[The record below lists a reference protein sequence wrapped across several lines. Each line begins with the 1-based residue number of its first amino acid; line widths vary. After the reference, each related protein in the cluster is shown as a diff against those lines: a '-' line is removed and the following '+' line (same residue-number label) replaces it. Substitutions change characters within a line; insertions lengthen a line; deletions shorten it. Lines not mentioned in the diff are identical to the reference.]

1 MAPKR
6 LPHLRK
12 KRAMLDGVSDS
23 FDHLLMRAKPAALTC
38 WLHRCALCAIVAEL
52 MLLPSML
59 GLPPWGAVLLALSS
73 AATLVAYYEW
83 QQNRQIHDNVERT
96 HTQCLQRVLDVIPE
110 PVYIKD
116 AAGRYIL
123 INDAFARQRGQEAS
137 FIVGKTAHDL
147 AATPEIAAR
156 VMAEDQRV
164 LVGESVLREEVFHN
178 PVTRREVYRIVSKAP
193 GRNAWDEPIIVG
205 SSFDIT
211 NLRLAEL
218 GLRNALDRQVQ
229 MREYLQH
236 VLDALPTAVFVK
248 DAQHRFMLTNKA
260 LALLFGR
267 NPEEILGRRASNISS
282 PEFAELIEA
291 DEDTLLMQPGSEM
304 KTREETLTDT
314 QGRLRQI
321 IIHMVP
327 GQDPDAH
334 PVVIGT
340 MTDITSLRRAETRWQ
355 FALEGAGDGLWDWN
369 LISHRSYYSPRW
381 KAMLGYAD
389 DDIGDCPEERTQRIH
404 PDDLL
409 AAGAALQAH
418 LVGQEPL
425 YLAEYRLR
433 HHDGHY
439 VWVLDRGQVMERD
452 INGKPLRLIATYSDI
467 TQRKQFEEE
476 LHRHRHQLQELV
488 KSRTAEL
495 LQAKSR
501 AENASAAKSSFVSS
515 MSHELRTPLHAIL
528 SFARL
533 GADRVTEAPPE
544 RLRDYFNRINQSGE
558 RLLLL
563 LNDLLDLSK
572 LEAGRMD
579 LALQHVQ
586 LHQVVREALLEFEAA
601 IATKH
606 LQIESSLD
614 LHGTVLGDPMRLG
627 QVVRNLLS
635 NAIKHSPENGQL
647 RLHISATTLHAHPGS
662 DNLPNLPAIQLRI
675 ADQGIGIPP
684 EELERIFETFVQ
696 ASHTTHSSGS
706 SGLGLA
712 ICREIIQAHG
722 GLIYARNRSEG
733 GAEFIVCIPCPLN

>member
-1 MAPKR
+1 
-6 LPHLRK
+6 
-12 KRAMLDGVSDS
+12 MLDDVSDCL
-23 FDHLLMRAKPAALTC
+23 DHLPMRTKPAALAC
-38 WLHRCALCAIVAEL
+38 WLRRSALCALVAEL
-52 MLLPSML
+52 MLLPNML
-59 GLPPWGAVLLALSS
+59 GLPAWAAVVLAISSS
-73 AATLVAYYEW
+73 AALVAGYEW
-83 QQNRQIHDNVERT
+83 LQRRQIHEKLQQT
-96 HTQCLQRVLDVIPE
+96 HTQCLQRVLDIIPE

-116 AAGRYIL
+116 SSGRYIL
-123 INDAFARQRGQEAS
+123 INDAFARQRGQTAS
-137 FIVGKTAHDL
+137 FIVGKTAMNL

-156 VMAEDQRV
+156 VMAEDQHV
-164 LVGESVLREEVFHN
+164 LAGESILREEVFHN
-178 PVTRREVYRIVSKAP
+178 PVTGREVYRIISKAP
-193 GRNAWDEPIIVG
+193 GRDAWDQPIIVG

-218 GLRNALDRQVQ
+218 GLRNALDRQVE

-267 NPEEILGRRASNISS
+267 NTEEILGRRAINISS

-291 DEDTLLMQPGSEM
+291 DEDALLQQPGSEL

-321 IIHMVP
+321 LIRMVL
-327 GQDPDAH
+327 GADPDRH
-334 PVVIGT
+334 PIVIGT
-340 MTDITSLRRAETRWQ
+340 MTDITSLRRAETRWK

-369 LISHRSYYSPRW
+369 LISNRTYYSPRW
-381 KAMLGYAD
+381 KAMLGYAN
-389 DDIGDCPEERTQRIH
+389 DDIGDCPEERSTRIH

-409 AAGAALQAH
+409 TAGAALQAH
-418 LVGQEPL
+418 LSGQAPL

-433 HHDGHY
+433 HSAGHY

-452 INGKPLRLIATYSDI
+452 ANGKPLRLIATYSDI
-467 TQRKQFEEE
+467 TERKQFEEE
-476 LHRHRHQLQELV
+476 LHRHRHQLQDLV

-533 GADRVTEAPPE
+533 GADRVTEVQPE

-601 IATKH
+601 IASKH

-614 LHGTVLGDPMRLG
+614 LRSIVLGDPMRLG

-635 NAIKHSPENGQL
+635 NAIKHSPDNGQL
-647 RLHISATTLHAHPGS
+647 RLHISPTTLHAHPGS

-684 EELERIFETFVQ
+684 GELESIFDTFVQ
-696 ASHTTHSSGS
+696 ASHTAHCSGS

-733 GAEFIVCIPCPLN
+733 GAEFVVCVPCPLN

>member
-1 MAPKR
+1 MACRR
-6 LPHLRK
+6 LPPFYN
-12 KRAMLDGVSDS
+12 KRAMLDGVSDC
-23 FDHLLMRAKPAALTC
+23 FDHLPMRTKPAALTC
-38 WLHRCALCAIVAEL
+38 WLRRSALCALVAEL
-52 MLLPSML
+52 MLLPNML
-59 GLPPWGAVLLALSS
+59 GLPPWAAVVLALTSS
-73 AATLVAYYEW
+73 IALVFGYEW
-83 QQNRQIHDNVERT
+83 LQNRQMHDKLEQT

-116 AAGRYIL
+116 ASGRYIL
-123 INDAFARQRGQEAS
+123 INDAFARQRGQAAS
-137 FIVGKTAHDL
+137 CIVGKTAQDL

-156 VMAEDQRV
+156 VMAEDERV
-164 LVGESVLREEVFHN
+164 LDGESILREEIFHN
-178 PVTRREVYRIVSKAP
+178 PVTGREVYRIISKAP
-193 GRNAWDEPIIVG
+193 GRNAWDQPIIVG

-248 DAQHRFMLTNKA
+248 DAQHRFLLTNKA

-267 NPEEILGRRASNISS
+267 NTEEILGRRAINISS

-291 DEDTLLMQPGSEM
+291 DEDTLLKQVGNEI
-304 KTREETLTDT
+304 KTREESLTDT

-321 IIHMVP
+321 LIHMVS
-327 GQDPDAH
+327 GADPDH
-334 PVVIGT
+334 RPVVIGT
-340 MTDITSLRRAETRWQ
+340 MTDITSLRRAETRWK

-369 LISHRSYYSPRW
+369 LISNRAYYSPRW
-381 KAMLGYAD
+381 KAMLGYAN
-389 DDIGDCPEERTQRIH
+389 DDIGDSPEERTQRIH

-409 AAGAALQAH
+409 MAGAALQAH
-418 LVGQEPL
+418 LSGQEPL

-433 HHDGHY
+433 HHAGHY

-452 INGKPLRLIATYSDI
+452 ANGKPLRLIATYSDI
-467 TQRKQFEEE
+467 TERKQFEDE

-533 GADRVTEAPPE
+533 GADRVTEVQPE

-586 LHQVVREALLEFEAA
+586 LHRVVREALLEFEAA
-601 IATKH
+601 IASKH

-614 LHGTVLGDPMRLG
+614 LRSTVLGDPMRLG

-635 NAIKHSPENGQL
+635 NAIKHSPDNGQL

-684 EELERIFETFVQ
+684 EELESIFDTFVQ

-733 GAEFIVCIPCPLN
+733 GAEFVVCVPCPLN